1 MIIVEKGSNCD
12 IVGPC
17 KDGVI
22 KIVKFH
28 NDFLVRPKK
37 SVPDSHLFLEVP
49 EDAGSNWHGC
59 RGSPYLD
66 VTEE

>member
-1 MIIVEKGSNCD
+1 
-12 IVGPC
+12 
-17 KDGVI
+17 
-22 KIVKFH
+22 
-28 NDFLVRPKK
+28 LVRPKK
-37 SVPDSHLFLEVP
+37 SVPDSHLFLKVP